1 MEDLK
6 DRYYAIARKLLSS
19 REGGEAAVANHTLI
33 RYPYNKEHEVQRK
46 RAVEMM
52 LARTTEQADEENA
65 VRGESVITGVG
76 VPPSDNG
83 GRSSSQ

>member
-46 RAVEMM
+46 QAVEMM
-52 LARTTEQADEENA
+52 LARTAEQAEEENA
-65 VRGESVITGVG
+65 VSPEKGFG
-76 VPPSDNG
+76 
-83 GRSSSQ
+83 